1 MMEHKV
7 GVVGLRQ
14 AAGFINLFE
23 SYQGTK
29 VTAIC
34 DLNET
39 LLNEVGERYGIG
51 QRFTDYEAFVKT
63 DIDIVELSTPIQVH
77 GQQAIAAMRNGKHV
91 LCQYIA
97 ASNLAEAQE
106 LLHVAQASG
115 KKYMFIETDCYER
128 KNRIMMELARRGVLG
143 ELTWGRGEYI
153 HDCKSLGY
161 HSDGSYTWRGELW
174 QQGLGGIAAAVH
186 TCMPLLQVFGER
198 VQMLNAMSPGARMLP
213 EFKWGDTVIAL
224 CQLPS
229 GRMFQLQIDIF
240 SYRPV
245 RSGYFLQGTQGCFE
259 YDRAAVVSEGK
270 LSAWQSLDQ
279 LEEEY
284 HLTDIDTDY
293 GGHRSAFELCVGDF
307 IKAIDNDTR
316 PPLDLD
322 DSLHVTAIGWAVDES
337 LKTGKTVEVISF
349 EEPVG

>member
-1 MMEHKV
+1 MMKHKV

-14 AAGFINLFE
+14 AAGFINIFE

-34 DLNET
+34 DINES
-39 LLNEVGERYGIG
+39 LLNEVGERYGIE
-51 QRFTDYEAFVKT
+51 QRFTDYEAFLKT

-77 GQQAIAAMRNGKHV
+77 GQQAIAAMQNSKHV

-97 ASNLAEAQE
+97 ANNLTEAQE

-128 KNRIMMELARRGVLG
+128 KNRIMTELARRGVLG

-174 QQGLGGIAAAVH
+174 QKGLGGIAAGVH

-198 VQMLNAMSPGARMLP
+198 VQTLCAMSPGARMLP

-229 GRMFQLQIDIF
+229 GQMFQLQIDIF
-240 SYRPV
+240 SYRPA
-245 RSGYFLQGTQGCFE
+245 RSGYFLQGTKGCFE
-259 YDRAAVVSEGK
+259 YDRAAVVAGGK
-270 LSAWQSLDQ
+270 LSEWQSVAQ
-279 LEEEY
+279 LEQEY
-284 HLTDIDTDY
+284 QLTDIESDH
-293 GGHRSAFELCVGDF
+293 GGHLSAFELCVRDF
-307 IKAIDNDTR
+307 MAAIEDDTQ
-316 PPLDLD
+316 PPLDLYNA
-322 DSLHVTAIGWAVDES
+322 LHITAIGWAIDES
-337 LKTGKTVEVISF
+337 LRKGKAAEVISF
-349 EEPVG
+349 EES